1 MAETNGETKV
11 ETADSFARD
20 YLDNL
25 FNNSKNLGAFEE
37 ETLDLNIK
45 SKYDDIVVDDDAET
59 KTTTENGVENNE
71 NGPIEPSVKAE
82 FVESV
87 ANEEKVNNPPEPE
100 NSSFQTNDHEES
112 KESVQEANHSN
123 GVIEP
128 EQSNFSAQ
136 PEESAK
142 EADHSNDCSTR
153 RNCKEADH
161 SNDVVE
167 PEQSNF
173 SAQPEESVKE
183 ANHSNDVIEPEQ
195 SNFSSQPEESVKDA
209 NHSNDVVEPEQSNFS
224 VQSQE
229 TNGHV
234 EINNWNK
241 PIEVSTPVE
250 EVDEVGE
257 MNFGKLGLKKSWWQH
272 KDDGEN
278 KQPVDKFRT
287 IKQNIRKG
295 NTRSLMARPPPR
307 PRPPIPP
314 RPPKPPPPIPCPP
327 IPPIPCPI
335 PPTPPNPPNPPVL
348 AVVNRSSAI
357 PLVAPLAANLPN
369 GNTSWMIG

>member
-82 FVESV
+82 FVESA
-87 ANEEKVNNPPEPE
+87 ANEEKANNPPEPE
-100 NSSFQTNDHEES
+100 NSSFQANDHEES

-136 PEESAK
+136 LEESAK
-142 EADHSNDCSTR
+142 EADHSNDVIEPEQSNFSVKPEESVKEADHSNDVVEPEQT
-153 RNCKEADH
+153 NFSSQPEETVKEADH

-183 ANHSNDVIEPEQ
+183 ANHSNDVI
-195 SNFSSQPEESVKDA
+195 
-209 NHSNDVVEPEQSNFS
+209 EPEQSNFS

-272 KDDGEN
+272 KDDDEN

-295 NTRSLMARPPPR
+295 NTRSLMARFES
-307 PRPPIPP
+307 
-314 RPPKPPPPIPCPP
+314 
-327 IPPIPCPI
+327 
-335 PPTPPNPPNPPVL
+335 L
-348 AVVNRSSAI
+348 AE
-357 PLVAPLAANLPN
+357 
-369 GNTSWMIG
+369 